1 LFCIFVQHN
10 AGMQWRLPSQLIIVS
25 DPLVRDVVSSTV
37 LRRHLDYDYLHRD
50 VASKLNHQL
59 LTSLGVQTLST
70 QHLLEIGKT
79 VVAQLQ
85 PADGTSG
92 LMQAFVG
99 LCYNILAIIT
109 LVFSLNFIYSSQL
122 SSVL

>member
-1 LFCIFVQHN
+1 
-10 AGMQWRLPSQLIIVS
+10 MQWRLPSQLIIVS
-25 DPLVRDVVSSTV
+25 DPLVRDVVSSAV

-85 PADGTSG
+85 PADGNG
-92 LMQAFVG
+92 LVLTIVG
-99 LCYNILAIIT
+99 HYCR
-109 LVFSLNFIYSSQL
+109 NF
-122 SSVL
+122 